1 VEFAVVSGGL
11 ACIAGAAII
20 GAVMPVF
27 RRHEAVAGEVDDA
40 PV

>member
-1 VEFAVVSGGL
+1 VV
-11 ACIAGAAII
+11 I
-20 GAVMPVF
+20 GALMPVF